1 MLAAGCANLKIPNQR
16 SRQSLKSPSPLY
28 NIGLEV
34 SSTCCETTIR
44 RIGLCSRPSCCQSP
58 KFFSLQPYQRRFS
71 CCACPP
77 QRGIKT
83 DLDGHRVAE
92 VVRRHEGSSP
102 KSLDSDEKFK
112 PQHTLFCRKLRFVA
126 IYALFGDLWAKKSAF
141 LGQNSVSWARSAL
154 LHGIY
159 CIFDWVKFENLRL
172 RVKTTHLSRKL

>member
-1 MLAAGCANLKIPNQR
+1 MMRKPLHRMSQSAASKCWQQVAPISKSQISALANLVN
-16 SRQSLKSPSPLY
+16 PLY

-44 RIGLCSRPSCCQSP
+44 KIGLCSRLKIGLCSRLSCCQSP

-92 VVRRHEGSSP
+92 VVRRHEGPSP
-102 KSLDSDEKFK
+102 KSLDLDEKFK
-112 PQHTLFCRKLRFVA
+112 P
-126 IYALFGDLWAKKSAF
+126 
-141 LGQNSVSWARSAL
+141 
-154 LHGIY
+154 
-159 CIFDWVKFENLRL
+159 
-172 RVKTTHLSRKL
+172 

>member
-1 MLAAGCANLKIPNQR
+1 MRKPLHRMSQSVASKCWQQVAPISKSQIS
-16 SRQSLKSPSPLY
+16 SRQSRKSSSPLY

-92 VVRRHEGSSP
+92 VVQRHEGPSP
-102 KSLDSDEKFK
+102 KSLDLDENLK
-112 PQHTLFCRKLRFVA
+112 PYAMCYFDATLRFAV
-126 IYALFGDLWAKKSAF
+126 IYALLEILEQKF
-141 LGQNSVSWARSAL
+141 L
-154 LHGIY
+154 
-159 CIFDWVKFENLRL
+159 FFF
-172 RVKTTHLSRKL
+172 